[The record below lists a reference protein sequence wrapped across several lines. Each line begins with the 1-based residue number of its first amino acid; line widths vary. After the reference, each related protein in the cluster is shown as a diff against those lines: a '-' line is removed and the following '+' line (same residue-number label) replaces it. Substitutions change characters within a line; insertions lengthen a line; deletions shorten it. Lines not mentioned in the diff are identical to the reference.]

1 VLDAAL
7 FSLERL
13 VEDDTLLK
21 FGLELEPMFARLARA
36 VEVLSRARA
45 AKERRLRFCELLAD
59 CECCSRGAS
68 RLMLPKER
76 SRVLEL
82 VPVAVA
88 VLVEG
93 D

>member
-1 VLDAAL
+1 VL

-21 FGLELEPMFARLARA
+21 FGLELEPMFARFASA

-76 SRVLEL
+76 SRVLWVVL
-82 VPVAVA
+82 VVVPVSI
-88 VLVEG
+88 EG